1 MANSKQWQV
10 INRLRVGSERRYTLL
25 FRKILNRQ
33 IIPVM
38 LSIDEFGVQTTID
51 KMEFLMS
58 TIPVEKGYEKLYVDV
73 GVSFARI
80 STETVKQADE
90 WIQVT
95 MARAVSANTAITSR
109 ITSIVETSRKQ
120 ALRFIQDELQL
131 GIDQGLGIPEIS
143 RNIKKNVPKEWTKM
157 STFRARRIAQ
167 TEVVSASNF
176 GSMQGAQATGLPLN
190 KVWLAGGANIR
201 DMHLIADGE
210 SVPQGD
216 KFLNTGEPMDFPGDP
231 SGSAE
236 NVINCKCAVA
246 FEVVNI

>member
-1 MANSKQWQV
+1 MANSKQWKV

-58 TIPVEKGYEKLYVDV
+58 PVPVAAGYDKLYVDV
-73 GVSFARI
+73 GVSFANI
-80 STETVKQADE
+80 STTTLKEDDD
-90 WIQVT
+90 WIRVT
-95 MARAVSANTAITSR
+95 MARAVSSNTAITSR
-109 ITSIVETSRKQ
+109 ITSVVNTSRDRALKLIQ
-120 ALRFIQDELQL
+120 AELEL

-143 RNIKKNVPKEWTKM
+143 RNIKKNVPKNWVNEAK
-157 STFRARRIAQ
+157 FRARRIAQ
-167 TEVVSASNF
+167 TEVVAASNF

-190 KVWLAGGANIR
+190 KVWLAGGKNIR
-201 DMHLIADGE
+201 LAHLNADGE

-231 SGSAE
+231 NGSAE
-236 NVINCKCAVA
+236 NVVNCKCAVA
-246 FEVVNI
+246 YEVVNI